1 MKRKLVTLL
10 IALLGSFPLLWA
22 QNKQI
27 SGTVTDESGTPLA
40 SVSVQVKGTTRGV
53 ATDLDGK
60 YTIDAEQNNVL
71 VFSSVGY
78 ITQEKKVN
86 GGGNSLIISV
96 LLKEDTQQLSEVVVV
111 GYGVQKKE
119 NLTGAVAAVT
129 SEALT
134 KRPVA
139 NTATML
145 QGQVPGLRIV
155 QGTGQPGAESASMRV
170 RGQGTYSSAGSDPL
184 VLIDGVPGSITNIN
198 PNDIE
203 NISVLKDAASAS
215 IYGAR
220 AANGVILV
228 TTKLGS
234 EGHFKIAYQNNFA
247 IHTPTRMLELVTN
260 SAEYMR
266 LFNEAKANSGI
277 TTGLYTQ
284 DMINA
289 YANATDRTQYPN
301 FDWIDYMFNPAFVQ
315 NHNLTLS
322 GGAKG
327 TTYNIALGYVD
338 QPGVLRGFKY
348 DRLNFRS
355 NVKSEIKPWA
365 SVGVNVALDRG
376 KTEQPRQGQGD
387 TFLSTIA
394 QAPTYM
400 PFTPDGKY
408 VSKAYDFEQANK
420 NMPAIID
427 SKALKNI
434 TDYNL
439 SGQLW
444 GDITLL
450 KDFKWY
456 SKLAVTYADESY
468 KDWRPVVPT
477 YNYRTGEKKGDLDV
491 GGKGLISNNAKNFY
505 TNFFSYLKYEKTFGQ
520 HTIGAQAG
528 YSQEYNNYQ
537 TLKGER
543 KNYNTNNLHELNAG
557 TEADQKNSGNTVE
570 WALQSFFGRV
580 NYDYKERYLLEAN
593 VRYDGTS
600 RIAKDNRWGWFP
612 SFSAG
617 WRVSEESF
625 IKDAESMNWLNN
637 LKIRGSYGLLGNQ
650 NIGNY
655 PYQSLL
661 SYTGAYSFDNT
672 TLSPGAA
679 VTSYANDDIRWEST
693 SVADI
698 GVDMNLFNRITIVYD
713 WYKKHTFDILRSSQV
728 TGALGLDAPTVNS
741 GEMENYGHE
750 LSVQYNHTLT
760 SGKLEGLN
768 YGAGFYVDM
777 SRNKL
782 TNFGSREIDGYKLR
796 ENGLPYNSFYMLK
809 MIGVFQ
815 NQAEID
821 NSPKQFSDPVRPGD
835 FKYEDVNGDGKI
847 DNNDRTVVD
856 GRFPKLEYSF
866 NAHLEY
872 KGIDFSVLFQGVE
885 GRKIYTTGWGLDPFR
900 QGTAP
905 TRDFV
910 NNRWTGEGSTNSYPR
925 MYFNQTGDNH
935 NRRENTWYLQDASY
949 LRLKNLT
956 LGYSFADEVIS
967 KIGLTKLRV
976 YFSADNLWTIT
987 KYKGLDPE
995 RAGDGLF
1002 VQYPQNKIVS
1012 MGLNVEF

>member
-1 MKRKLVTLL
+1 MKRKVLTLL
-10 IALLGSFPLLWA
+10 MALWGCLPLLWA

-27 SGTVTDESGTPLA
+27 SGTVTDESGTPIA

-60 YTIDAEQNNVL
+60 YTIDAEQNNTL
-71 VFSSVGY
+71 IFSSVGY
-78 ITQEKKVN
+78 ITQEKNVN
-86 GGGNSLIISV
+86 GGGKSLIINV

-129 SEALT
+129 SEMLT

-139 NTATML
+139 NTTTML

-184 VLIDGVPGSITNIN
+184 VLIDGVPGSINNIN

-203 NISVLKDAASAS
+203 NVSVLKDAASAS

-234 EGHFKIAYQNNFA
+234 DGHFKIAYQNNFGM
-247 IHTPTRMLELVTN
+247 HTPTRMLDLVTN

-284 DMINA
+284 QMINA
-289 YANATDRTQYPN
+289 YENATDRTQYPN
-301 FDWIDYMFNPAFVQ
+301 FDWVDYMFNPAFVQ

-327 TTYNIALGYVD
+327 TNYNIALGYVD

-365 SVGVNVALDRG
+365 TVGVNVALDRG
-376 KTEQPRQGQGD
+376 KTEQPRQGHVD

-394 QAPTYM
+394 QAPTYR
-400 PFTPDGKY
+400 PFTADGKY
-408 VSKAYDFEQANK
+408 VSKAYDFEEANK

-427 SKALKNI
+427 SGALRKI
-434 TDYNL
+434 TEYNL

-444 GDITLL
+444 DDITLL
-450 KDFKWY
+450 KGLNWY
-456 SKLAVTYADESY
+456 SKLAVTYSDSSY
-468 KDWRPVVPT
+468 KDWRPVAPV
-477 YNYRTGEKKGDLDV
+477 YNYHTGLRTGDLDV
-491 GGKGLISNNAKNFY
+491 GGRGLVSNNAKNFY

-520 HTIGAQAG
+520 HTIGLQAG

-537 TLKGER
+537 TLQGYR
-543 KNYNTNNLHELNAG
+543 RNYNANNLHELNAG
-557 TEADQKNSGNTVE
+557 TASDQTNSGNTVE
-570 WALQSFFGRV
+570 WALQSFFGRF
-580 NYDYKERYLLEAN
+580 NYNYKERYLLEAN

-600 RIAKDNRWGWFP
+600 RISKDNRWGWFP

-637 LKIRGSYGLLGNQ
+637 FKLRGSYGLLGNQ

-661 SYTGAYSFDNT
+661 SYTGAYPFDNI
-672 TLSPGAA
+672 TLFPGAA
-679 VTSYANDDIRWEST
+679 QTEYANADIKWEST

-698 GVDMNLFNRITIVYD
+698 GVDINLFNRITIVYD
-713 WYKKHTFDILRSSQV
+713 WYKKHTFDILRNSQV
-728 TGALGLDAPTVNS
+728 TGALGLSAPTVNS

-760 SGKLEGLN
+760 SGKLEGLS
-768 YGAGFYVDM
+768 YGAGFFIDI

-782 TNFGSREIDGYKLR
+782 VNFGAREIDGFNVR

-815 NQAEID
+815 NQTEID
-821 NSPKQFSDPVRPGD
+821 NSPKQFNDPVRPGD
-835 FKYEDVNGDGKI
+835 FKYEDINHDGKI

-856 GRFPKLEYSF
+856 GRFPKYDYSF

-925 MYFNQTGDNH
+925 MYFNQVGDSH
-935 NRRENTWYLQDASY
+935 NRRNNTWYLQDASY
-949 LRLKNLT
+949 LRLKNIT
-956 LGYSFADEVIS
+956 LGYSFSDDVIS

-976 YFSADNLWTIT
+976 YFSGDNLWTIT
-987 KYKGLDPE
+987 NYKGLDPE